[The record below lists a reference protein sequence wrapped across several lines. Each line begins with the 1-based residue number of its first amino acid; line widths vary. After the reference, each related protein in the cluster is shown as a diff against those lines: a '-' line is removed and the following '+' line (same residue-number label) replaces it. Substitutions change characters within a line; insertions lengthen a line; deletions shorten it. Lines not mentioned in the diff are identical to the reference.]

1 MRARHRHFSYKAA
14 GASLALDTRYIH
26 GVSDGT
32 TVQTWSDKSGNSR
45 DAAQATAASRA
56 TYKTAIQGGNGVLRF
71 DGGDFYNA
79 PFTTG
84 TAYSLYC
91 VYKRSGSSSNAFNNV
106 TFVASA
112 GIDGDGTSTGRRYQL
127 TYTDTPAFAS
137 NTNAVAN
144 ATMNIT
150 RNDNWNIHSVTA
162 PVGSG
167 TARYLLNEAS
177 EQTVDVSGA
186 AGITSGT
193 VRMSVAA
200 RSWINDFS
208 LIGDMGLL
216 VAYESAHSASLR
228 RRLNHHAAYS
238 FKISCN

>member
-14 GASLALDTRYIH
+14 GASIALDTRYIH

-32 TVQTWSDKSGNSR
+32 TLQTWSDRSGNAR
-45 DAAQATAASRA
+45 NAAQATAASRA

-91 VYKRSGSSSNAFNNV
+91 VFKRSGSSSNAFNNI

-112 GIDGDGTSTGRRYQL
+112 GVAGNATATGRRYQFS
-127 TYTDTPAFAS
+127 YNDTPVFATSS
-137 NTNAVAN
+137 NTNAGSVMTIA
-144 ATMNIT
+144 
-150 RNDNWNIHSVTA
+150 RNDNWNTHSISA
-162 PVGSG
+162 PIGSG
-167 TARYLLNEAS
+167 TAIYLINEAS
-177 EQTVDVSGA
+177 EQTADVSA
-186 AGITSGT
+186 LAGVSSGT
-193 VRMSVAA
+193 VRMTVAA
-200 RSWINDFS
+200 TSWGNEFF
-208 LIGDMGLL
+208 LVGDMGLL
-216 VAYESAHSASLR
+216 VTYESAHSASFR